1 MFPNAAQVAAEIEKE
16 GKSKW
21 LRDAFASAFGEVKE
35 ERKSATEEL
44 NEAPVPSPELIASE
58 MEGAA
63 PAVDSAAMDFAMQEV
78 AAEIGANI
86 KQTGANTGD
95 IESLKRNEVVAPLAF
110 SYEPPAEQPFVQGD
124 TDGFPYGD
132 TWSFGVLIASNK
144 VTIYNIACQ
153 IGDATEKTLS
163 NATVTIESDDQYVYF
178 RCPIDSSAMSVGVTS
193 TVADFDISPTYYSD
207 FIVQCNFD
215 GTTASL
221 KRWGCAGQR
230 QKHAGNFGQL

>member
-58 MEGAA
+58 MEGAE
-63 PAVDSAAMDFAMQEV
+63 PARDSAAMDFAMQEV

-110 SYEPPAEQPFVQGD
+110 SYDPPAEQPFVPPVDSIPRGEYRGQTLWWD
-124 TDGFPYGD
+124 TDLYSGAGGWALSY
-132 TWSFGVLIASNK
+132 TE
-144 VTIYNIACQ
+144 
-153 IGDATEKTLS
+153 DADIPAGTP
-163 NATVTIESDDQYVYF
+163 AVYVYDEDENEDGGM
-178 RCPIDSSAMSVGVTS
+178 RAELVGTDYEVVSRDAS
-193 TVADFDISPTYYSD
+193 TDDMKSGWVKA
-207 FIVQCNFD
+207 
-215 GTTASL
+215 
-221 KRWGCAGQR
+221 
-230 QKHAGNFGQL
+230 HA

>member
-1 MFPNAAQVAAEIEKE
+1 MFPNAAQVAAETEKE

-58 MEGAA
+58 MEGAE
-63 PAVDSAAMDFAMQEV
+63 PARDSAAMDFAMQEV

-110 SYEPPAEQPFVQGD
+110 SYDPPAEQPFVPPVDSIPRGEYRGQTLWWDDSLYSGSGGWALSYTGGADIPANTPAVYVYDESNDEDGGMRAQMVD
-124 TDGFPYGD
+124 TDYKIVHRD
-132 TWSFGVLIASNK
+132 AS
-144 VTIYNIACQ
+144 T
-153 IGDATEKTLS
+153 
-163 NATVTIESDDQYVYF
+163 DDMNDDWV
-178 RCPIDSSAMSVGVTS
+178 RAHG
-193 TVADFDISPTYYSD
+193 
-207 FIVQCNFD
+207 
-215 GTTASL
+215 
-221 KRWGCAGQR
+221 
-230 QKHAGNFGQL
+230 